1 MKEKQRDF
9 LIYLAVGAVIAAA
22 VFALNM
28 SRDYEVT
35 RCVCDGLFVA
45 AAMLLGIGGIRGVR
59 NRGAFD
65 VTGYGIKTALETA
78 LPILRHGNGKETM
91 GDYRQR
97 KAAERKSAR
106 GMLLAGA
113 VYLVLSLAAL
123 AVYSLA

>member
-9 LIYLAVGAVIAAA
+9 LIYMAVGAVIAAA

-78 LPILRHGNGKETM
+78 LPILRRGNGKETM
-91 GDYRQR
+91 DDYRQR

-106 GMLLAGA
+106 GILLAGA

>member
-91 GDYRQR
+91 DDYRQR